1 MKILMV
7 CLGNICRSPLAE
19 GIMRDLLDGS
29 AHEIDSAGTS
39 SFHEGERPDSRM
51 LRTARKYGVSM
62 NGIRSRG
69 LKAEDF
75 DRFDRIYVMDQS
87 NLQNVLLI
95 ARNDED
101 RAKVELLLNASHPGE
116 DREVPDPYYGGEEGF
131 DQVHLMILEACQK
144 IKDRL

>member
-19 GIMRDLLDGS
+19 GIMRDLLNGS
-29 AHEIDSAGTS
+29 AHEVDSAGTS
-39 SFHEGERPDSRM
+39 SYHEGERPDDRM
-51 LRTARKYGVSM
+51 LRTAKKYGVSM

-69 LKAEDF
+69 LKVEDF

-87 NLQNVLLI
+87 NLKNVLLI

-101 RAKVELLLNASHPGE
+101 RAKVELLLNASHPGQ
-116 DREVPDPYYGGEEGF
+116 DREVPDPYYGGEKGF
-131 DQVHLMILEACQK
+131 DQVYLMILEACQK